1 MLITHMDYFR
11 EKPDD
16 LEKTTILL
24 DNGYHPQQIQ
34 MALEQVYPE
43 IMTKVDFELA
53 PKPSPKRKLLK
64 ANQDLCPSRPA
75 GSLSALMPGWSVV
88 KTWSKTLSGRSNML
102 SPKFNFVLFDC

>member
-1 MLITHMDYFR
+1 MDYFR

-43 IMTKVDFELA
+43 IMTNLFCSTASQTSRQYHSRSQMNSIGGV
-53 PKPSPKRKLLK
+53 KLIMGVLH
-64 ANQDLCPSRPA
+64 NF
-75 GSLSALMPGWSVV
+75 GGNGFVV
-88 KTWSKTLSGRSNML
+88 LQ
-102 SPKFNFVLFDC
+102 